1 MVYFIGAG
9 PGDVDLITVKGRDIL
24 AKADIVIYA
33 GSLVAKEH
41 MDYCKEGVLIYNSA
55 KMTLEEVIEVMND
68 NKDKLIVRLHT
79 GDPSIYGAI
88 KEQMDELDK
97 LNIEYEVV
105 PGVSSFVAAA
115 SAIKKEFDLDCFIK
129 IDNKNISLVCISSK
143 HDIEL
148 ANKIMR
154 SIQSNY
160 DERMYISISFQ
171 KKHT

>member
-1 MVYFIGAG
+1 MINKQNLWFLTLFSLILILGVYYVTLPNELLDKISIKDTKQEVA
-9 PGDVDLITVKGRDIL
+9 VVEEIKEENQLTSLRVSLEEERQEALEVLKEQLTKETITVEEKNN
-24 AKADIVIYA
+24 IYSELKYLNEVQ
-33 GSLVAKEH
+33 GKE
-41 MDYCKEGVLIYNSA
+41 EN
-55 KMTLEEVIEVMND
+55 LE
-68 NKDKLIVRLHT
+68 KK
-79 GDPSIYGAI
+79 
-88 KEQMDELDK
+88 
-97 LNIEYEVV
+97 
-105 PGVSSFVAAA
+105 
-115 SAIKKEFDLDCFIK
+115 IKKEFDLDCFIK

>member
-1 MVYFIGAG
+1 MINKQNLWFLTLFSLILILGVYYVTLPNELLDKISIKDTKQEVA
-9 PGDVDLITVKGRDIL
+9 VVEEIKEENQLTSLRVSLEEERQETLEVLKEQLTKETITVEEKNN
-24 AKADIVIYA
+24 IYSELKYLNEVQ
-33 GSLVAKEH
+33 GKE
-41 MDYCKEGVLIYNSA
+41 EN
-55 KMTLEEVIEVMND
+55 LE
-68 NKDKLIVRLHT
+68 KK
-79 GDPSIYGAI
+79 
-88 KEQMDELDK
+88 
-97 LNIEYEVV
+97 
-105 PGVSSFVAAA
+105 
-115 SAIKKEFDLDCFIK
+115 IKKEFDLDCFIK